1 MVSPATVEDSTEVT
15 CKFLTQSVHPKAC
28 MISWPGLGTT
38 RATGTKTSGLSLT
51 MHSGLICLCSWATST
66 SMKSAQMPSLGS
78 ATPWNASDTIYPVS
92 TATLWTICSG
102 GMQFNNI
109 RVTMLS
115 RMQKIS
121 KHWSKG
127 EEDKCQWNSSCQNV
141 SFRFLINVSK
151 RWCSIFYLMN
161 WNVLLQQV
169 SKLKSI
175 RQLM

>member
-1 MVSPATVEDSTEVT
+1 MVSEAFQGVAEPSDGIWADFILVEVAHEHRHIKPECIVSDKPDVFVPVARVVPNPGHEIIQALGWTDCVKNLHVTSVESSTVAGETIDLW
-15 CKFLTQSVHPKAC
+15 C
-28 MISWPGLGTT
+28 LG
-38 RATGTKTSGLSLT
+38 
-51 MHSGLICLCSWATST
+51 I
-66 SMKSAQMPSLGS
+66 
-78 ATPWNASDTIYPVS
+78 DVY
-92 TATLWTICSG
+92 
-102 GMQFNNI
+102 F
-109 RVTMLS
+109 